1 LSRSRCLGSRAEY
14 VGVFGLG
21 RGFGRCY
28 MREEK
33 GIGFGYERH
42 LDLLMGL
49 IASVVGITAR
59 HVVDNARHY
68 KRAVK

>member
-1 LSRSRCLGSRAEY
+1 
-14 VGVFGLG
+14 
-21 RGFGRCY
+21 